1 MAVFRI
7 GVCDTTDPELGTI
20 TVVFED
26 RDDLKSWTLPIVT
39 TGGWGRSNSM
49 PEPGQEVAC
58 LFLEAG
64 NSDGVCIGVL
74 DEEDPPGTPNQ
85 RGIWFDDGSYAYYDR
100 SIQKLVVKP
109 AGGIVLDGDVT
120 ISGNLTVDG
129 SITRGGEIL

>member
-1 MAVFRI
+1 M
-7 GVCDTTDPELGTI
+7 
-20 TVVFED
+20 
-26 RDDLKSWTLPIVT
+26 
-39 TGGWGRSNSM
+39 
-49 PEPGQEVAC
+49 
-58 LFLEAG
+58 FLEAG